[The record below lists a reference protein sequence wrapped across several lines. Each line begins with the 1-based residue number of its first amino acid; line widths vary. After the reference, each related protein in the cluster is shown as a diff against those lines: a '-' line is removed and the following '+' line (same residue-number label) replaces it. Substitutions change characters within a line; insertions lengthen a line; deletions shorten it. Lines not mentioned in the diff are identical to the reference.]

1 MGIKRKFGDNYVR
14 NQVEKFQ
21 NNLDTAIILTLAYLG
36 EELAKY
42 AKDNHNYT
50 DRTGNL
56 TNSIGYA
63 VLRDGHIVQ
72 SGGFSNVEPTLK
84 SMDVIKKLVDSNP
97 KRYVLVIAAGMEYA
111 AYVEAKGYNVILPA
125 YLKALTDYPIKM
137 KELYEKAKKMA
148 REKYNL
154 DLS

>member
-63 VLRDGHIVQ
+63 VLRDGRIVQ

-97 KRYVLVIAAGMEYA
+97 I
-111 AYVEAKGYNVILPA
+111 
-125 YLKALTDYPIKM
+125 DF
-137 KELYEKAKKMA
+137 
-148 REKYNL
+148 
-154 DLS
+154 